1 MPKALHHARRWIACS
16 GLVLCAAAVAPAH
29 ADDIDSL
36 KGQFTFNWFTEP
48 GSTKCAAVGDELLAQ
63 FKSDA
68 FKCDLTVITNTASG
82 EPARVCTKGS
92 EAEYMVFATEKSCE
106 SERSAQESN
115 SE

>member
-1 MPKALHHARRWIACS
+1 MSNALHLSRRLLAYGSVVMCIVAT
-16 GLVLCAAAVAPAH
+16 APAH

-48 GSTKCAAVGDELLAQ
+48 GGTKCVAVGDDLLAQ

-82 EPARVCTKGS
+82 EPARICTKGS
-92 EAEYMVFATEKSCE
+92 EAEYMVFTTQKSCE
-106 SERSAQESN
+106 SEREAQASN
-115 SE
+115 GE

>member
-1 MPKALHHARRWIACS
+1 MQARLTLTIARVAI
-16 GLVLCAAAVAPAH
+16 VLCFGAAAAPAQ

-48 GSTKCAAVGDELLAQ
+48 ASTKCAAVGDDLLAQ

-92 EAEYMVFATEKSCE
+92 DAEYMIFATEKSCE
-106 SERSAQESN
+106 SEREAQASN